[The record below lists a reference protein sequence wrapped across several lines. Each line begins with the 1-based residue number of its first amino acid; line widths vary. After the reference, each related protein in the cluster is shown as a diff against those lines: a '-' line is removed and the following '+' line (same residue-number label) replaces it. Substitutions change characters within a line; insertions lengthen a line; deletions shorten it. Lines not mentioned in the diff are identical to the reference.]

1 MSTPVPS
8 SSMESSRRSLFLS
21 LRLWSAL
28 ACILLAATVLLLPV
42 PFGARAFILG
52 VLLFSGVFL
61 VVDAGGKGKT
71 FAALTV
77 ALLGLYLLFTAQ
89 RGVMLIV
96 STILRELFWGLGW
109 LLLPASG
116 GGGRL
121 VREIIFGARIQKLA
135 DELAAAGKLPE
146 DTLPRSPSGRV
157 DKSAAA
163 QEFEKFALAV
173 EDAPD
178 DWASWFNLSCM
189 YDACGERKRA
199 RAAMRNAVSLHR
211 GRPAKPMV

>member
-8 SSMESSRRSLFLS
+8 SGTDSSRRSLFLS

-96 STILRELFWGLGW
+96 SGNIAGTVLGVGL
-109 LLLPASG
+109 LLLPAVG
-116 GGGRL
+116 AWRWYVKLFL
-121 VREIIFGARIQKLA
+121 VHASRSSPMSWL
-135 DELAAAGKLPE
+135 LPVNSLK
-146 DTLPRSPSGRV
+146 TP
-157 DKSAAA
+157 
-163 QEFEKFALAV
+163 
-173 EDAPD
+173 
-178 DWASWFNLSCM
+178 C
-189 YDACGERKRA
+189 
-199 RAAMRNAVSLHR
+199 RAAPRGGWTSPQLHR
-211 GRPAKPMV
+211 SSRNLRLPLKTPLTTVPAGLISPACTMRAASANAPGPPCVTR